1 MRKYPHGSASFRMV
15 PKSSAFVFI
24 HPVGAPLRSSSLIIP
39 STGESE
45 GFFSSLFFSSLFSSS
60 CVRARESD
68 VSYLFSTV
76 SFFSSIF
83 ESVHK
88 VATFV
93 PHSCTF
99 LLFSGTKVPLC
110 CTLLKQFTIPNSYV
124 WNSSLWPST
133 TLISLC
139 SKQNLPHDALFSNK

>member
-1 MRKYPHGSASFRMV
+1 MIFFIRHI
-15 PKSSAFVFI
+15 AFVV
-24 HPVGAPLRSSSLIIP
+24 HSSRRGTPTLIITHHP
-39 STGESE
+39 LHRGVRGVLLYSFLLY
-45 GFFSSLFFSSLFSSS
+45 FFSS
-60 CVRARESD
+60 CVHAREAN
-68 VSYLFSTV
+68 VSSLFSTV

-124 WNSSLWPST
+124 WNSSLWTST

>member
-1 MRKYPHGSASFRMV
+1 MIFFIRHI
-15 PKSSAFVFI
+15 AFVFHSSRRGTPTLI
-24 HPVGAPLRSSSLIIP
+24 ITHNPLHRGVRGVLLYSSLLY
-39 STGESE
+39 
-45 GFFSSLFFSSLFSSS
+45 FFSS
-60 CVRARESD
+60 CVHARESD
-68 VSYLFSTV
+68 VSSLFSTV

-124 WNSSLWPST
+124 WNSSLWSST